1 MIFSLIKNTVCLRLK
16 DIFIW
21 RGELLRKILHIAVP
35 SGIENGLFA
44 LGKVLVTSIVALFGT
59 AQIAANGVA
68 NSIDQIA
75 IVVVNAVN
83 LAMITVVGQCIG
95 AQMQEQ
101 AEYYT
106 RKLMKI
112 SYVSTGILGAAVCAL
127 LPLILQFY
135 NLSAETLHYAAV
147 LIIMHNVFAF
157 ALHPTSFNLAN
168 SLRAAG
174 DAGYTMFVGVG
185 SMLIFRLGAAFLFG
199 IVLNMG
205 IIGIWIAMG
214 MDWLARSAAFLWRY
228 KGGKYGWTTDLDTMK
243 RSVDWQLAALKTD
256 YIDFGFLHCID
267 EEADLRHVMNDGILK
282 YIQQLKK
289 EDVVR
294 HIGLFSHTPEVVHQA
309 LDAKILDMLMFSINP
324 VYDNGGEGK
333 YAIGGIAERRELY
346 QRCEAEGVAISV
358 MKAFSGGQLLNA
370 ETSPFGQALT
380 ELQCIQ
386 YALDK
391 PGVITVLTG
400 VRDTKDLKRILKY
413 TDAAPEERD
422 YSVLGTFT
430 PQEAKGICVY
440 CNHCQPCPAGLDV
453 GLINKYYDLT
463 RAGDELAKNHYA
475 NLEKKAG
482 DCVGCG
488 RCDLR
493 CPFHVRQT
501 ERMQIIQTYFGR

>member
-1 MIFSLIKNTVCLRLK
+1 M
-16 DIFIW
+16 
-21 RGELLRKILHIAVP
+21 
-35 SGIENGLFA
+35 
-44 LGKVLVTSIVALFGT
+44 ALFGT

-228 KGGKYGWTTDLDTMK
+228 KGGKW
-243 RSVDWQLAALKTD
+243 
-256 YIDFGFLHCID
+256 
-267 EEADLRHVMNDGILK
+267 
-282 YIQQLKK
+282 
-289 EDVVR
+289 
-294 HIGLFSHTPEVVHQA
+294 
-309 LDAKILDMLMFSINP
+309 
-324 VYDNGGEGK
+324 
-333 YAIGGIAERRELY
+333 RE
-346 QRCEAEGVAISV
+346 IK
-358 MKAFSGGQLLNA
+358 M
-370 ETSPFGQALT
+370 
-380 ELQCIQ
+380 I
-386 YALDK
+386 
-391 PGVITVLTG
+391 
-400 VRDTKDLKRILKY
+400 
-413 TDAAPEERD
+413 
-422 YSVLGTFT
+422 
-430 PQEAKGICVY
+430 
-440 CNHCQPCPAGLDV
+440 
-453 GLINKYYDLT
+453 
-463 RAGDELAKNHYA
+463 
-475 NLEKKAG
+475 
-482 DCVGCG
+482 
-488 RCDLR
+488 
-493 CPFHVRQT
+493 
-501 ERMQIIQTYFGR
+501 

>member
-1 MIFSLIKNTVCLRLK
+1 MHLRKHFLLQIGILKNTACLRLK

-83 LAMITVVGQCIG
+83 LAMITVVGRCIG

-214 MDWLARSAAFLWRY
+214 MDWLARSSGDTKAEN
-228 KGGKYGWTTDLDTMK
+228 GGK
-243 RSVDWQLAALKTD
+243 
-256 YIDFGFLHCID
+256 
-267 EEADLRHVMNDGILK
+267 
-282 YIQQLKK
+282 
-289 EDVVR
+289 
-294 HIGLFSHTPEVVHQA
+294 
-309 LDAKILDMLMFSINP
+309 
-324 VYDNGGEGK
+324 
-333 YAIGGIAERRELY
+333 
-346 QRCEAEGVAISV
+346 
-358 MKAFSGGQLLNA
+358 
-370 ETSPFGQALT
+370 
-380 ELQCIQ
+380 
-386 YALDK
+386 
-391 PGVITVLTG
+391 
-400 VRDTKDLKRILKY
+400 
-413 TDAAPEERD
+413 
-422 YSVLGTFT
+422 
-430 PQEAKGICVY
+430 
-440 CNHCQPCPAGLDV
+440 
-453 GLINKYYDLT
+453 
-463 RAGDELAKNHYA
+463 
-475 NLEKKAG
+475 
-482 DCVGCG
+482 
-488 RCDLR
+488 
-493 CPFHVRQT
+493 
-501 ERMQIIQTYFGR
+501 